1 MSRSFRAETR
11 SRTKDDLR
19 KVMHSVD
26 KVRHW
31 EKRWVTISDT
41 SMKILKW
48 VPIEKKKMG
57 GKGTQAPLSFK
68 EQQEALRKSQSGQ
81 SGPGSGKGNPP
92 SMSELA
98 GEDSNMS
105 LGSAD
110 SRDGFSKE
118 SSNQ

>member
-57 GKGTQAPLSFK
+57 KGMQAPLSFK

-81 SGPGSGKGNPP
+81 TGPSSGKANPP
-92 SMSELA
+92 SMAELA

-118 SSNQ
+118 NSNQ